1 MCRCRPCNFYLL
13 QIGGG
18 DLTLTPP
25 TRTLVIDMQP
35 ERESHELG
43 ADLWRCS
50 GGFRRRRGAAGVVR
64 GLRFPNGMLTLVRD
78 DSAGKS
84 WDRFVEQHP
93 AATVAHL
100 SAWGRITAGAYGHP
114 SAYLSVEDDGE
125 KLGVLPLVLVSS
137 RIFGRRLVSMPFL
150 DYGGVLVS
158 PEAPFGAVEPA
169 LVDAALGVARERRA
183 QGVGLRQLH
192 PVPLPYPT
200 ATDRVTMLLTLTT
213 KDAVWKALSSE
224 RRNRVRKGE
233 KNGLTAAWCGAEALD
248 DFYRVFAIN
257 MRDLGS
263 PVHSRTFFRLMLEEL
278 PGTARVLMVRDKDG
292 RAVGAAVCLFFR
304 DTIMV
309 PWVSSLTEAFS
320 LCPNF
325 VLYWEVIRFGCENGY
340 RTLDLGRSFKNAGT
354 REFKRQWGAV
364 DHTLPWISID
374 TAPGAAPPVDRDA
387 SRFAPMIAAW
397 KRLPV
402 PVANLVGPWI
412 RGQVPN

>member
-1 MCRCRPCNFYLL
+1 
-13 QIGGG
+13 
-18 DLTLTPP
+18 
-25 TRTLVIDMQP
+25 
-35 ERESHELG
+35 
-43 ADLWRCS
+43 
-50 GGFRRRRGAAGVVR
+50 
-64 GLRFPNGMLTLVRD
+64 MLNLVREE
-78 DSAGKS
+78 SAGKS

-100 SAWGRITAGAYGHP
+100 SAWGRIVAGAYGHA
-114 SAYLSVEDDGE
+114 SVYLSVEDDGE
-125 KLGVLPLVLVSS
+125 TLGILPLVHVQS

-158 PEAPFGAVEPA
+158 AEALPGAIEQA

-192 PVPLPYPT
+192 PVPLPYPP
-200 ATDRVTMLLTLTT
+200 ASDRVTMLLTLTT
-213 KDAVWKALSSE
+213 KDAVWKALPSE

-248 DFYRVFAIN
+248 DFYGVFAVN

-263 PVHSRTFFRLMLEEL
+263 PVHSRAFFRLMLEEL
-278 PGTARVLMVRDKDG
+278 PGVARVLLVRDRG
-292 RAVGAAVCLFFR
+292 GHAVGAAVCLFFR

-309 PWVSSLTEAFS
+309 PWVSSLREAFA

-325 VLYWEVIRFGCENGY
+325 VLYWEVIRHGCDNGY

-354 REFKRQWGAV
+354 YEFKRQWGAV
-364 DHTLPWISID
+364 EHTLPWISID
-374 TAPGAAPPVDRDA
+374 TAPGRGAPAVDRDA

-397 KRLPV
+397 KRMPV
-402 PVANLVGPWI
+402 ALANLVGPWI

>member
-1 MCRCRPCNFYLL
+1 
-13 QIGGG
+13 
-18 DLTLTPP
+18 
-25 TRTLVIDMQP
+25 
-35 ERESHELG
+35 
-43 ADLWRCS
+43 
-50 GGFRRRRGAAGVVR
+50 
-64 GLRFPNGMLTLVRD
+64 MLTLVRD
-78 DSAGKS
+78 ESAGKS

-100 SAWGRITAGAYGHP
+100 SAWGRIVAGAYGHE
-114 SAYLSVEDDGE
+114 SVYLSIDDDGE
-125 KLGVLPLVLVSS
+125 TLGILPLVLVSS

-158 PEAPFGAVEPA
+158 PDAPTGAVEQA
-169 LVDAALGVARERRA
+169 LVDAASSVARARRA
-183 QGVGLRQLH
+183 HSLGLRQLH
-192 PVPLPYPT
+192 PVPLPYPI
-200 ATDRVTMLLTLTT
+200 AADRVTMLLTLTT

-248 DFYRVFAIN
+248 DFYGVFAVN

-263 PVHSRTFFRLMLEEL
+263 PVHSRALFRLMLEEL
-278 PGTARVLMVRDKDG
+278 PGTARVLMVRDRDG

-309 PWVSSLTEAFS
+309 PWVSSLREAFS

-325 VLYWEVIRFGCENGY
+325 VLYWEIIRYGCETGY

-354 REFKRQWGAV
+354 HEFKRQWGAI

-374 TAPGAAPPVDRDA
+374 TAPGARPSVDQDA
-387 SRFAPMIAAW
+387 SGFASMIAAW

-402 PVANLVGPWI
+402 AVANLVGPWI
-412 RGQVPN
+412 RGQIPN